1 MKSRA
6 KTADVSEKINKTLS
20 SVDTDGLMGTLDRMD
35 AKVTAQ
41 EFRSQAYAEVRD
53 TTLSSEQEINKI
65 LGTTSSSALDAI
77 KAKRNANKPS

>member
-1 MKSRA
+1 M
-6 KTADVSEKINKTLS
+6 
-20 SVDTDGLMGTLDRMD
+20 DTDGLMGTLDRMD

-65 LGTTSSSALDAI
+65 LGTSSSSALDAI
-77 KAKRNANKPS
+77 KAKRNANKPA